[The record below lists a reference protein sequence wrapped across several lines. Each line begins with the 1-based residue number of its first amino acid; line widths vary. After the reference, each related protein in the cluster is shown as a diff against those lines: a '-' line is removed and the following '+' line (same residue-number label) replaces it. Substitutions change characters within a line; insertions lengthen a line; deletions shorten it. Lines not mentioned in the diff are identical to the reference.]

1 MKAINIILIVLFN
14 FIFQTTIIHYFSF
27 WGVIPNTTLIIL
39 VCFSL
44 LRGRKKGAALGLFI
58 GLIQD
63 ILFARI
69 IGFNALIYF
78 IVGLTVGTF
87 DDKVF
92 KENSLI
98 SVVFVSLSTI
108 TYHILYFLFM
118 YFNTINVNI
127 FSLFNKIVLIEVI
140 YNSLLSII
148 IYKQI
153 SKLYKNPYMSF
164 SNTRR

>member
-1 MKAINIILIVLFN
+1 M
-14 FIFQTTIIHYFSF
+14 
-27 WGVIPNTTLIIL
+27 
-39 VCFSL
+39 
-44 LRGRKKGAALGLFI
+44 

-63 ILFARI
+63 ILFSRI

-108 TYHILYFLFM
+108 SYHFLFFLFM
-118 YFNTINVNI
+118 YLSTINVNI
-127 FSLFNKIVLIEVI
+127 FGMFNKIVLIEVI

-153 SKLYKNPYMSF
+153 SKLYKNPYMKF
-164 SNTRR
+164 SNRRR